1 MIKVNFHTIA
11 LKDIEDHNVQ
21 ADFTQELGKQLY
33 MQGSD
38 IEEVELGRTV
48 YKSPKDKPIELTVE
62 QAAIISK
69 WVDRWPFVSRQAVKD
84 ALNTERP
91 KQ

>member
-11 LKDIEDHNVQ
+11 LKDIEGHDVQ
-21 ADFTQELGKQLY
+21 ADFAQELGQQLY
-33 MQGSD
+33 MQGQNM
-38 IEEVELGRTV
+38 EEVELGRTV

-69 WVDRWPFVSRQAVKD
+69 WVDRWPYVSRQAVKD
-84 ALNTERP
+84 ALNAEQVNP
-91 KQ
+91 

>member
-1 MIKVNFHTIA
+1 M
-11 LKDIEDHNVQ
+11 
-21 ADFTQELGKQLY
+21 
-33 MQGSD
+33 
-38 IEEVELGRTV
+38 EEVELGRTV

-69 WVDRWPFVSRQAVKD
+69 WVDRWPYVSRQAVKD
-84 ALNTERP
+84 ALNAEQP